1 MFCKKCGKEQT
12 AGQKFCPVCG
22 EPYLDENGKPYLKG
36 FKKDIQ
42 DAKEKVSDRID
53 EISQKS
59 IGFGAKAKERSKVF
73 AEEGQKTIK
82 EKVVPKL
89 NKAIEE
95 VRNLRQR
102 PKKLTFYIIVI
113 IGIIFVL
120 RLIFVNGSEGSSQSS
135 SIFSV
140 FSSSKEVKIEL
151 SFEGERQ
158 VDEKRNYVTDVV
170 TSVSSNYGGGS
181 NDRAV
186 FTDCIL
192 VPNGKMWIFKNYTT
206 KINTSEGF
214 HAQLYYFRGKNLNNR
229 RVYYFP
235 NDERDIPI
243 FREGDIIQ
251 IVVPR
256 WVANVPVK
264 GEFEVTFVEKDN
276 EY

>member
-1 MFCKKCGKEQT
+1 MFCRKCGKEQT

-36 FKKDIQ
+36 FKKDVQ
-42 DAKEKVSDRID
+42 DVKEKVSDRID
-53 EISQKS
+53 DISQKS
-59 IGFGAKAKERSKVF
+59 IDFGAKAKERSKVF
-73 AEEGQKTIK
+73 AEEGQKAIK

-102 PKKLTFYIIVI
+102 PKKLALYIIVI

-158 VDEKRNYVTDVV
+158 VDEN
-170 TSVSSNYGGGS
+170 
-181 NDRAV
+181 
-186 FTDCIL
+186 
-192 VPNGKMWIFKNYTT
+192 
-206 KINTSEGF
+206 
-214 HAQLYYFRGKNLNNR
+214 
-229 RVYYFP
+229 
-235 NDERDIPI
+235 
-243 FREGDIIQ
+243 
-251 IVVPR
+251 
-256 WVANVPVK
+256 
-264 GEFEVTFVEKDN
+264 
-276 EY
+276 